1 VNAIH
6 ALDHD
11 SGPSP
16 LEVARARKG
25 MTREEA
31 AALTALS
38 VDEIAWLEE
47 GRLYRFRSAH
57 GAVAAAT
64 IYASALGVEHRE
76 ALELAGR
83 PLPPRRRDSRRP
95 RLLVLGGV
103 ALVLLLVIASLGALS
118 WLTGATGGGSSS
130 ASKLP
135 PTWRVHVSVLNG
147 SGDLYATRKVADKIG
162 ALAYQLGPIRPAQ
175 NFDFKETAVYY
186 EPQAAAVAKRLADS
200 LCVGT
205 KPLPSPK
212 GNRVVVIVGPATL
225 ADC

>member
-6 ALDHD
+6 ALDHE

-16 LEVARARKG
+16 LELARARKG

-38 VDEIAWLEE
+38 VDEITWLEE
-47 GRLYRFRSAH
+47 GRLYRYRSAH

-83 PLPPRRRDSRRP
+83 PVPPRGRDSRRP

-103 ALVLLLVIASLGALS
+103 ALVLLLVIVSLGALS
-118 WLTGATGGGSSS
+118 WLTGATGGSSS

-162 ALAYQLGPIRPAQ
+162 ALAYQLGPIRPAD
-175 NFDFKETAVYY
+175 NFDYKDTAVYY
-186 EPQAAAVAKRLADS
+186 EPQAEGVAKRLAES

-205 KPLPSPK
+205 KPLPSERGK
-212 GNRVVVIVGPATL
+212 RVVVIVGPATL
-225 ADC
+225 SDC